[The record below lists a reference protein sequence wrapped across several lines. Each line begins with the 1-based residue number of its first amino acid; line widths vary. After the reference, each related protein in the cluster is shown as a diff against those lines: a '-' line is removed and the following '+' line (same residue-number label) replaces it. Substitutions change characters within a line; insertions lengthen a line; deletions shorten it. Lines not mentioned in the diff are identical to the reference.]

1 MRVRSGRPSEQ
12 GAQLPFRRLGLVYTV
27 LRWYWRKQT
36 TARKTEQSEGTSKAQ
51 GNAAQGV
58 DYYDPQD
65 SRAGTDDG
73 AVLST
78 DKIKNIWTLEDAG
91 MDDDTIDFA
100 FPEHIAIDPA
110 GDVTKE
116 QFLDHCGTFTVLPDF
131 WKFHAMNLGIENR
144 SEFWK
149 LDLNSEGWLAG
160 NFMPHGAP
168 VVRKDKDDKRH
179 FVIWNAYQL
188 HGDVGERMG
197 LTRKMSTGA
206 KVRRSGGQPKVSTYR
221 TFASIH

>member
-1 MRVRSGRPSEQ
+1 MNKAHNFHLEDWYR
-12 GAQLPFRRLGLVYTV
+12 VYTV

-73 AVLST
+73 AVLSL

-91 MDDDTIDFA
+91 MDDDTIEFA

-131 WKFHAMNLGIENR
+131 RKFHAMNLGIENR

-168 VVRKDKDDKRH
+168 AVRKDKDGKRH